1 MTDQPAHEPSDP
13 RAQQRVMGVLAASAG
28 DELNALFETLDD
40 VPDWQHLR
48 PPETG
53 LIMVRG
59 RVGGEGAPF
68 NFGEVTV
75 TRAAIT
81 LADGPTGFSY
91 ALGRDRKK
99 AEQAAIIH
107 ALWSTPGRTQE
118 METAILTPLE
128 AKQRKR
134 DAKLAEETAP
144 TKVDFFTLM
153 RGDD

>member
-1 MTDQPAHEPSDP
+1 MTDQPVHEPSDP

-28 DELNALFETLDD
+28 DELNALFEALDD

-128 AKQRKR
+128 AKQRER

>member
-1 MTDQPAHEPSDP
+1 MTDKPIDELSDYS
-13 RAQQRVMGVLAASAG
+13 AQQRVIGVLAASAG
-28 DELNALFETLDD
+28 DELNALFETLKE

-81 LADGPTGFSY
+81 LTNGPTGFSY

-99 AEQAAIIH
+99 AEQAAIVH
-107 ALWSTPGRTQE
+107 ALWSVPGRTQE
-118 METAILTPLE
+118 METAILAPLE
-128 AKQRKR
+128 AKQKQR
-134 DAKLAEETAP
+134 DEKLAEETAP